1 MPWKSV
7 IKQGGIP
14 FDMVCFLVEFW
25 DEQKE
30 DPGSV
35 LSVEVYCPSHW
46 TAEYLIQ
53 VFEESLKKIVP
64 FQ

>member
-1 MPWKSV
+1 M

-30 DPGSV
+30 DPGSL